1 MIRVTSDESK
11 EHKGS
16 YGLEQVSRIRSYFGL
31 KRMRGQSLFYKLI
44 EWEIH
49 SLILCMW
56 MISYLL
62 VVMSIY
68 YRQRKEVLVLK
79 RVFSVECL
87 SLKVSTF
94 KKRRK
99 GVLEISHGHAEKK
112 SLKHACRENLRLFL
126 LSRVMELGTL
136 VFHEIT

>member
-1 MIRVTSDESK
+1 
-11 EHKGS
+11 
-16 YGLEQVSRIRSYFGL
+16 
-31 KRMRGQSLFYKLI
+31 
-44 EWEIH
+44 
-49 SLILCMW
+49 MW
-56 MISYLL
+56 MISYLI

-87 SLKVSTF
+87 SLKVSRFT

-112 SLKHACRENLRLFL
+112 SLKHARRENLHLFL

-136 VFHEIT
+136 VFQEIT